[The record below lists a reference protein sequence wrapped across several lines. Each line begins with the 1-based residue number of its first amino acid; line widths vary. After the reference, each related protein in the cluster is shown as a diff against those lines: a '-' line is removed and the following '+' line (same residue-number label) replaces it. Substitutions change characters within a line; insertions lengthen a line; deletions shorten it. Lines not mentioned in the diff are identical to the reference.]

1 MKQFDERDIWDV
13 PGTFGSFTGW
23 IFDVTS
29 ADWRLWLALYGVAI
43 ACGAGAMALATGL
56 LLFSLVQGWLS

>member
-13 PGTFGSFTGW
+13 PQSFTGW
-23 IFDVTS
+23 IFDVTG
-29 ADWRLWLALYGVAI
+29 AAWWMWLALYGVAI